1 MLAQAAENTAVA
13 LAFAIILLRVNG
25 RRKHLV
31 YGAEARVVRALRFYC
46 LVYTMGFVYMLSGAY
61 NLGLLNR
68 QRSQLSLILILLLVL
83 GLVRARSSRED
94 AAEGTSLSAAKD
106 ENVGHGPSTPQR
118 PQGANHHRP

>member
-68 QRSQLSLILILLLVL
+68 QRSQLSLILILLVVL

-94 AAEGTSLSAAKD
+94 AAGGTSLTVATH
-106 ENVGHGPSTPQR
+106 ETVPPGPATSPRT
-118 PQGANHHRP
+118 QGS